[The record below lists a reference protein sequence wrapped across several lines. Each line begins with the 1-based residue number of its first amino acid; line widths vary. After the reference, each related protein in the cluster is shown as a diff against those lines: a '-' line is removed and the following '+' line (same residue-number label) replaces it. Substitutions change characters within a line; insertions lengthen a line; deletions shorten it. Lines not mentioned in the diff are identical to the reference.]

1 MSEVTFT
8 LSVRNSKAIESADI
22 CLDQIT
28 VLTGV
33 NASGKSTIARMWSQ
47 LINLSSLYP
56 IFAERDAWEILA
68 IWSVHIVQLKER
80 LDGIP
85 RGVLGGAAAEPRID
99 FSSQLGSMDFTG
111 LVERLKDYTEKVFSD
126 AEQKGTNGDRRRA
139 LITFLR
145 AVGVGE
151 EFVDDIAGLRKI
163 FMRKVEKSVERYRE
177 NVARR
182 DYHVYNQCKY
192 YGVDVRWLTDVE
204 HMVFKEGDDIVYAV
218 KAADQIQSSKLSS
231 TAPLREIFGLR
242 DALYIASPWLSVPR
256 IGADG
261 VLRMAMDEV
270 PHVVVNHEFS
280 PEASLFKVLGG
291 ELEID
296 EHSQER
302 QWLYKRSDGLT
313 VSLNDCATGIKA
325 LSILD
330 ILYSRGYLNSETLLI
345 IDEPEA
351 HLHPQWIIEFARIL
365 VLIAKKL
372 KVRMLLTS
380 HNPDMVAALQ
390 KMSDVEGLDGLHFY
404 MSKPISGSN
413 GYKYIY
419 EDLGKDIEPIFDM
432 FNVAMDR
439 IDAYGNGKI

>member
-1 MSEVTFT
+1 MSDSTFT
-8 LSVRNSKAIESADI
+8 LSVRNSKAIASADI

-47 LINLSSLYP
+47 LVNLSSLYP
-56 IFAERDAWEILA
+56 LFAERDAWGILA

-80 LDGIP
+80 LGGVP

-99 FSSQLGSMDFTG
+99 FSSQLGLTDFKT
-111 LVERLKDYTEKVFSD
+111 LVENLKEYTEKVFAD
-126 AEQKGTNGDRRRA
+126 IEQNGTNGDRRRA
-139 LITFLR
+139 IITFLR
-145 AVGVGE
+145 AVSVGE

-163 FMRKVEKSVERYRE
+163 FMGKVEKSIERYGDNIE
-177 NVARR
+177 RR
-182 DYHVYNQCKY
+182 DYSVYNQCRY

-204 HMVFKEGDDIVYAV
+204 RMVFKEGDDVVYAV
-218 KAADQIQSSKLSS
+218 KAADQAQSSKLSS

-291 ELEID
+291 DLEID
-296 EHSQER
+296 EGSQER
-302 QWLYKRSDGLT
+302 QWLYKRIDGLT
-313 VSLNDCATGIKA
+313 ISLSDCATGIKA

-372 KVRMLLTS
+372 RVRMLLTS
-380 HNPDMVAALQ
+380 HNPDMIAALQ
-390 KMSDVEGLDGLHFY
+390 KISDVEELDGLHFY
-404 MSKPISGSN
+404 MSKPLSGSN
-413 GYKYIY
+413 GYKYTY
-419 EDLGKDIEPIFDM
+419 EDLGRNIEPIFDM